1 MLLRRI
7 GQDPVLALNAK
18 PQEHTVESEIH
29 DSLLAERVSNGRND
43 LDHRKDPLR
52 DDWVLLECGTAVAR
66 VWIVLR
72 QSSPPRKPSSRAI
85 KAGHRAIIFLC

>member
-1 MLLRRI
+1 VKGASEPPPCAERNIPKQLENRVVLLRRI
-7 GQDPVLALNAK
+7 GHDPVLALNAK

-52 DDWVLLECGTAVAR
+52 DDWG
-66 VWIVLR
+66 
-72 QSSPPRKPSSRAI
+72 SST
-85 KAGHRAIIFLC
+85 

>member
-29 DSLLAERVSNGRND
+29 DSLLAERVSNGTND

-52 DDWVLLECGTAVAR
+52 DDWFYLNVERLSPR